1 MHVLTVQRFR
11 LSIPILSLALAA
23 ACGGGGGSGGGGG
36 GQTPVDPP
44 AGADMTPYAA
54 TLSSIAA
61 GSGEARVH
69 YTLPGSGFEAA
80 LFRSTNAATV
90 FAGTPVALSG
100 SSLIVTGLPNGTTQF
115 FGLGVRP
122 TGGGSYTPSGAVLR
136 ARPSAPIYV
145 DAAADP
151 IGADGTTPATALNSL
166 ALGIATAI
174 VSGGGNVWVK
184 DGTYTAVLPSIG
196 DDVHILGG
204 FGPAFTLASRDPH
217 AGNTVITGP
226 AGGIFFDVRD
236 NLLSAVIDGFSLEGQ
251 DISSV
256 GVDVDDGEVELR
268 SLTINAFNDR
278 GIRLRSSL
286 ITDELDV
293 VVAGCSVTRNGA
305 DGLSLLGAFD
315 LRIHGSNFDANVQEG
330 VELDDLA
337 ALDGTTATL
346 LIEGSRFFGN
356 GTDGLDADLAP
367 PLLAPATTGAFDIEI
382 RASRFERN
390 GQTGLLIDHDF
401 ESIPGFS
408 ANLRIRECIARG
420 NGSAGIHIDG
430 DGPGAILV
438 HGSLVSANV
447 GDGLVVSSDRES
459 DLAVVSS
466 SAFTANLGAGVR
478 TVLPNRTVAL
488 SQCILAGN
496 QAGGVISTGMDSG
509 TTSSLFYLQPTPSQ
523 STRTWFDVIETD
535 PMGGLFTNA
544 PEEYLRVTSVSGNQ
558 LTVAGAPALMPGVPI
573 ELNDD
578 GESLTADMVVSPVIT
593 ASSVPADVTAPAS
606 LAAFAGMA
614 SVDEDYTLPV
624 GSAGLGAGMTSGAPV
639 DAGIFGAPIA
649 VAPGTDVEQR
659 RNLFYPTSSSPPP
672 VTVLGNNQSI
682 QIDFSRT
689 IQAGSF
695 DSTTVRARRTEGG
708 PDLNIGI
715 ATSGS
720 RLTVTAPG
728 GGWGAGGFVIELHRG
743 LQATDGTSMT
753 APVGI
758 PYRR

>member
-1 MHVLTVQRFR
+1 M
-11 LSIPILSLALAA
+11 
-23 ACGGGGGSGGGGG
+23 
-36 GQTPVDPP
+36 PP
-44 AGADMTPYAA
+44 FVA
-54 TLSSIAA
+54 TLTSIAA
-61 GSGEARVH
+61 GSGDARVH

-90 FAGTPVALSG
+90 FSSSPVALSG
-100 SSLIVTGLPNGTTQF
+100 SSLIVSGLPNGTTQF

-145 DAAADP
+145 DAAANP
-151 IGADGTTPATALNSL
+151 VGADGMTPASAFNSI
-166 ALGIATAI
+166 ALGLLIAI
-174 VSGGGNVWVK
+174 IEDGGNVWVK
-184 DGTYTAVLPSIG
+184 DGTYTGNLPPLG
-196 DDVHILGG
+196 DDIHLLGG
-204 FGPAFTLASRDPH
+204 FGAAFTLASRDPR
-217 AGNTVITGP
+217 AGNTVINGS
-226 AGGIFFDVRD
+226 AASIIFDVRD
-236 NLLSAVIDGFSLEGQ
+236 NLASAVIDGFSLEGQ
-251 DISSV
+251 NLASV

-268 SLTINAFNDR
+268 SLKINAFTDR
-278 GIRLRSSL
+278 GIRLRSAL
-286 ITDELDV
+286 ITDELDI

-337 ALDGTTATL
+337 ALNGTTATL
-346 LIEGSRFFGN
+346 VIEGSRFFGN

-367 PLLAPATTGAFDIEI
+367 PLLAPATTGTFAIEI

-390 GQTGLLIDHDF
+390 GQAGLLIDHDF

-408 ANLRIRECIARG
+408 ADLLIRECITRG
-420 NGSAGIHIDG
+420 NRSAGIHIDG
-430 DGPGAILV
+430 DGPGAICV

-447 GDGLVVSSDRES
+447 GDGLLVSSDRVR
-459 DLAVVSS
+459 DLVVVSS
-466 SAFTANLGAGVR
+466 SAFAANLGAGVR
-478 TVLPNRTVAL
+478 TLLPNRTVAL
-488 SQCILAGN
+488 SHCILAGN
-496 QAGGVISTGMDSG
+496 QAGGVISSGVESG
-509 TTSSLFYLQPTPSQ
+509 TTSSLFYLQPAPSQ
-523 STRTWFDVIETD
+523 NTRAWFDVIETD
-535 PMGGLFTNA
+535 PMGGLFTSA
-544 PEEYLRVTSVSGNQ
+544 PEEYLRVTAVSGNE
-558 LTVAGAPALMPGVPI
+558 LTVAGMPALMPGVPI

-578 GESLTADMVVSPVIT
+578 GESLTADMVVAPIIT
-593 ASSVPADVTAPAS
+593 ASSVSADVTAPAS

-624 GSAGLGAGMTSGAPV
+624 GSPGLGAGMTSGAPV

-649 VAPGTDVEQR
+649 VAPGTGVEQR
-659 RNLFYPTSSSPPP
+659 PNLFYPTSSNPPP
-672 VTVLGNNQSI
+672 VTVLENTQSI

-689 IQAGSF
+689 IPAGSF

-720 RLTVTAPG
+720 QLTVTAPG
-728 GGWGAGGFVIELHRG
+728 GGWGTGGFVIELHRG
-743 LQATDGTSMT
+743 LQATDGTSMS
-753 APVGI
+753 APVAI